1 MLQGSRFRHRW
12 VEGGRTAQ
20 ARAMR
25 LQRPSEAFGPPAFAL
40 LALLGT
46 GHPSTVFADEV
57 GAFREN
63 TY

>member
-1 MLQGSRFRHRW
+1 
-12 VEGGRTAQ
+12 
-20 ARAMR
+20 MR